1 MTSIYTADTLDG
13 QGRVSTEQGRTQP
26 VATPSPRVRDSTDL
40 WVGTAGPVSLAIF
53 TTGLVIMAEVA
64 FSTLH
69 IPNLRTD
76 AQVHRR
82 LHGAHILLTGPRL
95 HVAGVPSRAAVLP
108 VLTAHSLWSEGMAS
122 HSDPKNTAPFSQGS
136 GWRLTWGSWQQAQL
150 PFRLGQ
156 QVCPTGQLV
165 CWSQPISP
173 VWSRAVW
180 WAGVFFMAATTLSP
194 FRQSP
199 SGKHVKP

>member
-1 MTSIYTADTLDG
+1 MEANGATVTSIYTADTLDG
-13 QGRVSTEQGRTQP
+13 QGRVSTGQGRTQP

-40 WVGTAGPVSLAIF
+40 WVGTTGPASLTVF
-53 TTGLVIMAEVA
+53 TTGLVIMAEMA

-76 AQVHRR
+76 GQAHRR
-82 LHGAHILLTGPRL
+82 LDGAHILLTGPRL
-95 HVAGVPSRAAVLP
+95 HVAGVPGRAAVLP
-108 VLTAHSLWSEGMAS
+108 VLTAHGLWSEGTES
-122 HSDPKNTAPFSQGS
+122 HSDPKNTALFSQGS

-173 VWSRAVW
+173 VWSRAVRR
-180 WAGVFFMAATTLSP
+180 AGIFSRPATILSP
-194 FRQSP
+194 F
-199 SGKHVKP
+199 